1 MDKQGY
7 IYIIT
12 NRNNSTLYI
21 GVTSNLIKRIWE
33 HKNKVVDGFSKK
45 YNLDKL
51 VYYEDCGNIENAINR
66 EKFLKGKKR
75 DFKEKLIESVNKNWI
90 DLYKEIQSS

>member
-12 NRNNSTLYI
+12 NRYNSTLYI

-51 VYYEDCGNIENAINR
+51 VYYEDCGNIESAISR

-75 DFKEKLIESVNKNWI
+75 DFKNSLIESINKDWI
-90 DLYKEIQSS
+90 VLYNEIQVS